1 MGLLEPHGRGRR
13 AFRRD
18 ALSGAAAPPSIVI
31 HSLAHAVAAL
41 NAASA
46 TDRDII
52 LLSAAD
58 AGIYAGAGWFKAV
71 VAAARN
77 AVPAARFS
85 EILDCGDHAGAA
97 QAALRAGIATVI
109 FTGRA
114 DVAERLA
121 AIAEQQDSRLLT
133 ARPRHVLDLAVD
145 FFANAETLRRR
156 CADVLASLPPI
167 C

>member
-1 MGLLEPHGRGRR
+1 VGLLEPHGRGRR

-18 ALSGAAAPPSIVI
+18 ALSGAAAPPIIVI

-46 TDRDII
+46 ADRDII

-71 VAAARN
+71 VEAARN
-77 AVPAARFS
+77 AIPTANFT
-85 EILDCGDHAGAA
+85 EILDCGDDAGAA
-97 QAALRAGIATVI
+97 MAALSVGLKSVV

-114 DVAERLA
+114 DVAERLTS
-121 AIAEQQDSRLLT
+121 IAQQWNLRLQT
-133 ARPRHVLDLAVD
+133 ARPRPALDLAAD
-145 FFANAETLRRR
+145 FFADVETVQRK
-156 CADVLASLPPI
+156 CADLLASHQPI